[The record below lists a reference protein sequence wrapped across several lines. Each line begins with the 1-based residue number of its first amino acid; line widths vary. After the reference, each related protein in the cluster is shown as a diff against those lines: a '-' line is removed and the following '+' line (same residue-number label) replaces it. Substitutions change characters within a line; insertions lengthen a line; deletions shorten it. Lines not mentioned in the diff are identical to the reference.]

1 MHTSFP
7 RLVAMSAALVLVLA
21 ACASETGPQWT
32 YAPAD
37 GAGGEGGETAAPVQ
51 TSAPTETGAPVV
63 TAAPASEAPAS
74 DAPMQSMPPLQSM
87 PPMHSMPPAASRAPA
102 ASAPASPATGDGE
115 PRVIDLEATPAIR
128 FEQDGTQIQDIAVTP
143 GETVIFRVTN
153 TAGFSHNFYIGTD
166 DELKVMGGETDTGIP
181 AWSNG
186 VQELEWTVPDDVSG
200 LRFGCTIP
208 GHYFTMQGDFTVSP

>member
-7 RLVAMSAALVLVLA
+7 RLVAMSAALVLV

-37 GAGGEGGETAAPVQ
+37 AAGGEGGETAAPAATAAPGQ
-51 TSAPTETGAPVV
+51 TSAPTKTGAPVV
-63 TAAPASEAPAS
+63 TAVPASEAPAS
-74 DAPMQSMPPLQSM
+74 QAPAESSPPMQSTPPT
-87 PPMHSMPPAASRAPA
+87 ASEAPA

-115 PRVIDLEATPAIR
+115 PRVIELEATPAIR
-128 FEQDGTQIQDIAVTP
+128 FEQDGTQIHDIAVTP

-208 GHYFTMQGDFTVSP
+208 GHYFTMQGDFTVAP